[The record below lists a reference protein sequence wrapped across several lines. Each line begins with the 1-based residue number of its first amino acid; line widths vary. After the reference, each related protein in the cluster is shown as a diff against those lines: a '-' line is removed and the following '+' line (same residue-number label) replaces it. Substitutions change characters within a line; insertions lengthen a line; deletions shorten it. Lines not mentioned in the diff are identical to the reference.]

1 MAAERSNKHWRRYVI
16 ESSSEGEG
24 EEEAS
29 LSSSGSLDSTSSHAA
44 KQTLS
49 NPSANKT
56 TIVASAAAAA
66 DHDAVSAGVASPNET
81 ASERPSPDH
90 KSQAQMS
97 QVRRWGEYDLEDSDS
112 SDSDVLG
119 SLGQRLKSSLRVT
132 SPPSPSNNSR
142 KSNENEDPR
151 SRSHESQ
158 LLHSRKFDHQQ
169 KNIDA
174 EDEVQILDDDDFE
187 DEVEILGD
195 SNAHQHGAVSPR
207 RKRPVH
213 RPGGRLMD
221 DDDESEDEEAEYDDD
236 GASVSFESGSSS
248 SSSGCVVWEEINRKQ
263 SPQRR
268 RGAHDDSRSYRDPP
282 EAEHVGE
289 GEDEEEGQ
297 WNDDFLGMIPPES
310 AWWYDQDKRHFYL
323 EESEEEPFA
332 SAANNQQQQRWP
344 RLSVPMPLF
353 RTLYTHQKSG
363 VEWMAGLHVAG
374 IGGILGDDMGMGAYR
389 ETVE

>member
-1 MAAERSNKHWRRYVI
+1 MAAERSNKHWHRYVI
-16 ESSSEGEG
+16 ESSSEDEG

-29 LSSSGSLDSTSSHAA
+29 RSSSGSLYSTSSKAA

-49 NPSANKT
+49 NPSAKT
-56 TIVASAAAAA
+56 TIVTSAAT
-66 DHDAVSAGVASPNET
+66 DDAVGAGVASPNET
-81 ASERPSPDH
+81 ARESPGPDN
-90 KSQAQMS
+90 KLQAQMS

-119 SLGQRLKSSLRVT
+119 SLGQRLKSSLRLT

-142 KSNENEDPR
+142 TSNENEEPR
-151 SRSHESQ
+151 SRSREFHS
-158 LLHSRKFDHQQ
+158 LHSRKIDQQQ
-169 KNIDA
+169 KRIDA
-174 EDEVQILDDDDFE
+174 VDEVVELLDDDDV

-195 SNAHQHGAVSPR
+195 SNAHQHGATSPR

-221 DDDESEDEEAEYDDD
+221 DDDESEVEAEYDEDGRD

-248 SSSGCVVWEEINRKQ
+248 SSSGSVVWEEINRKE

-268 RGAHDDSRSYRDPP
+268 RGIQDRSRIHR
-282 EAEHVGE
+282 EAEHAGE
-289 GEDEEEGQ
+289 GEEEEGQ

-323 EESEEEPFA
+323 EESEEEPLD
-332 SAANNQQQQRWP
+332 SAANNHHHQQQRWP

-389 ETVE
+389 KTVE

>member
-1 MAAERSNKHWRRYVI
+1 MAAEQSNKHWRRYVI
-16 ESSSEGEG
+16 ESSSEDEDEG
-24 EEEAS
+24 EDEAS
-29 LSSSGSLDSTSSHAA
+29 LSSGSLASTSSQAA
-44 KQTLS
+44 KQAQG
-49 NPSANKT
+49 NPSAK
-56 TIVASAAAAA
+56 TIVPRSAVAEDA
-66 DHDAVSAGVASPNET
+66 AVSSGVASTNEI
-81 ASERPSPDH
+81 ARENPSPDQ
-90 KSQAQMS
+90 KLQAQMS

-119 SLGQRLKSSLRVT
+119 SLGQRLKSSLRLT
-132 SPPSPSNNSR
+132 SPPSPSNHSR
-142 KSNENEDPR
+142 TSNENEEPR
-151 SRSHESQ
+151 SRSRESHS
-158 LLHSRKFDHQQ
+158 LHSRKIDHQQ
-169 KNIDA
+169 KRIDA
-174 EDEVQILDDDDFE
+174 ADEVVELLDDDDV

-195 SNAHQHGAVSPR
+195 SNARQHGATSPR

-221 DDDESEDEEAEYDDD
+221 DDDESEEEAEYDD

-248 SSSGCVVWEEINRKQ
+248 SSSGSVVWEEINRKEP
-263 SPQRR
+263 PQRR
-268 RGAHDDSRSYRDPP
+268 RGTQDRSRVHR
-282 EAEHVGE
+282 EAEHAGE

-323 EESEEEPFA
+323 EESDEESFT
-332 SAANNQQQQRWP
+332 SAANNQPQQQQRWP